1 MDKFV
6 RWWFFKFRSPLQHTS
21 PVILQH
27 FRGTFSVWGLMFK
40 CHCYSKGGDGGSGGC
55 SVKITARTCGAMYK
69 PFRTFLSQGH
79 CWVWPCPRCKNDNCK
94 SWWVWFLPSSPYVGL
109 ATLCFEPRNS
119 SFWNRT
125 FGCFFCNMGE
135 TSYHVWFWPHFGCYV
150 HRRAILLILC
160 FYGKLF
166 EIKHP
171 RQEPLSFSL

>member
-55 SVKITARTCGAMYK
+55 SVKITARTCGATYK

-125 FGCFFCNMGE
+125 FGWFFATWGKRLTTFDFDLTLVVMCTGGP
-135 TSYHVWFWPHFGCYV
+135 YFWFSVFTGSCLKSNTPG
-150 HRRAILLILC
+150 RNL
-160 FYGKLF
+160 
-166 EIKHP
+166 
-171 RQEPLSFSL
+171 